1 MQDLCR
7 TGRIRCSHYGGEGM
21 RARGI
26 YRKRGPHGKIKL
38 DD

>member
-1 MQDLCR
+1 MQNLCQA
-7 TGRIRCSHYGGEGM
+7 GRVHCLTPEGEGM

-26 YRKRGPHGKIKL
+26 YRKRGNHGKIKL

>member
-7 TGRIRCSHYGGEGM
+7 TGRIRYSHYGGEGM

-26 YRKRGPHGKIKL
+26 YRKRGTHEKIKL
-38 DD
+38 VD